1 MKDLQS
7 QLEEMIANLEE
18 LNSKFETL
26 QNPFE
31 QFYDN
36 DTFIELMQISK
47 RTAQIWRDEGMI
59 GYSKVNNKIYYRMS
73 DIQKLLNEHFCEAVN

>member
-47 RTAQIWRDEGMI
+47 RTAQNWRDEGMI
-59 GYSKVNNKIYYRMS
+59 GYSKVHNKIYYRMS